1 MAFDFSRAVHEP
13 YECTIA
19 PAPVGDLFQSIPYYL
34 PVRCSSLPPQ
44 DHSAYIDAAIA
55 IRDGLEEVDA
65 MFFVYLIHPN
75 RCGGFDLEEAVLILI
90 RVAMANSADPM
101 VHC

>member
-44 DHSAYIDAAIA
+44 DRSAYIDAAIA

-65 MFFVYLIHPN
+65 MFWYTSYIRTVAA
-75 RCGGFDLEEAVLILI
+75 DSIL
-90 RVAMANSADPM
+90 RKP
-101 VHC
+101 CLY